1 MNLPYQG
8 EQANINIIVAWA
20 ESALVQVNPLFRLLS
35 SHFVCLQ
42 VARMINVSSHAE
54 IKEGI
59 AELQAAQVEISC
71 KYSCQLFL
79 ANISCKY
86 SCQLFLVKYFLPNI
100 LARYFCNLLEFLLT
114 LHLTF
119 LSQVS
124 LYQKQVSLEGLS
136 AQVII
141 IIFFDPP

>member
-1 MNLPYQG
+1 
-8 EQANINIIVAWA
+8 
-20 ESALVQVNPLFRLLS
+20 
-35 SHFVCLQ
+35 
-42 VARMINVSSHAE
+42 MINVSSHAE

-71 KYSCQLFL
+71 KYS
-79 ANISCKY
+79 S
-86 SCQLFLVKYFLPNI
+86 QLFLVKYFLPNI